1 MNPLKKLHQ
10 EMTIQQ
16 MSELTGLHVNTLSDI
31 MRFKE
36 KNILQMRLETILLL
50 RDKLNVDMLEVVKN
64 YSFESAND

>member
-1 MNPLKKLHQ
+1 
-10 EMTIQQ
+10 